1 MQIFEIQH
9 FLKYFIIKANYK
21 ATFTDINITFIRF
34 SYTKRNALTSFKIIE
49 FRYCVKV
56 GSKLILQ
63 R

>member
-1 MQIFEIQH
+1 MQRKEQ
-9 FLKYFIIKANYK
+9 IIVRSRQSLAV
-21 ATFTDINITFIRF
+21 
-34 SYTKRNALTSFKIIE
+34 FKIIE

>member
-1 MQIFEIQH
+1 M
-9 FLKYFIIKANYK
+9 LKANYK

>member
-1 MQIFEIQH
+1 MRTA
-9 FLKYFIIKANYK
+9 FLKSLAV
-21 ATFTDINITFIRF
+21 
-34 SYTKRNALTSFKIIE
+34 FKIIE